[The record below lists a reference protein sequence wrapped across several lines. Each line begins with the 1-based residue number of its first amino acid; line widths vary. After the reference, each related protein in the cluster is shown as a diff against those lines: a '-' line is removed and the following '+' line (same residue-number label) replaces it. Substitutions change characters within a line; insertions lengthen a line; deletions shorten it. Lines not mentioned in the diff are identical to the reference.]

1 METEGQPAL
10 TGLQD
15 SRNPAYL
22 LLVCIIFLWC
32 SFADE
37 MEIATLH
44 DDRSV
49 EPDEHHGAQHE
60 NMSSIA
66 AGGEDDGR

>member
-1 METEGQPAL
+1 
-10 TGLQD
+10 
-15 SRNPAYL
+15 
-22 LLVCIIFLWC
+22 
-32 SFADE
+32 

-49 EPDEHHGAQHE
+49 EPDEPRGAQHE